1 MITFQ
6 SLTQIIQ
13 ADYVKEAKSKEILRA
28 LNTAIADIN
37 SKMPVVE
44 KKYTIAESSVAGL
57 LTGSGG
63 DTITGSASQ
72 FANLVAGD
80 HFNISGSV
88 VSGED
93 DLDGDYTIVTKT
105 SDNEVIVA
113 ETVTAG
119 STATTAKVNYM
130 YNSSVHITYDY
141 SNETLE
147 IVDPFIEVRDIM
159 VDDDEYES
167 VTDYVFEN
175 ADSTDEYVRFLDRKT
190 IEFLSDVTSS
200 EIFFRLVRQYYELSS
215 TDDDIELPDEFQQL
229 LIYGTAKNLMML
241 PKYYGLYK
249 DSVQGVASNYVS
261 EFEARARH
269 EYDRLPNRSIELEY
283 KY

>member
-6 SLTQIIQ
+6 SLTQNIQ

-28 LNTAIADIN
+28 LNAVIADIN

-44 KKYTIAESSVAGL
+44 KKYTIAESTVTGA
-57 LTGSGG
+57 LTSSGG
-63 DTITGSASQ
+63 GTITGSNDQ
-72 FANLVAGD
+72 FENLEVGD

-113 ETVTAG
+113 ETAPVGTS
-119 STATTAKVNYM
+119 STTTTVGYM

-159 VDDDEYES
+159 VDEDEYES

-190 IEFLSDVTSS
+190 IEFLSGVTSS
-200 EIFFRLVRQYYELSS
+200 ELIFRLVRQYDELSS
-215 TDDDIELPDEFQQL
+215 TDDDIDLPDEFQQL
-229 LIYGTAKNLMML
+229 LIYGVAKNLMML